1 MTRIILIALLG
12 VSLFFSTSVL
22 ARGGGPHGG
31 YNNYGGHGGHQGH
44 HYNKRHHGHHNRHI
58 RRHHGYSAQVG
69 YYPPPPGYY
78 PPPPGYYPPPIGI
91 SLSYANHGTAIHYS
105 SYPHG
110 GFSIGYSHR

>member
-12 VSLFFSTSVL
+12 VSLSFSTSVL
-22 ARGGGPHGG
+22 ARGGGSHGG
-31 YNNYGGHGGHQGH
+31 HGKQGGHGGHQSHNQGR
-44 HYNKRHHGHHNRHI
+44 HYNKHHHGHYDRHAG
-58 RRHHGYSAQVG
+58 RQHGYPAHV
-69 YYPPPPGYY
+69 GYY

-110 GFSIGYSHR
+110 GFSIGYAHR